1 MESEAK
7 KAAQAVAAALKRLAE
22 ERQTDAGDFPE
33 PIPGL
38 PPQEELG
45 DAAFPMFPYAKV
57 FKTNPAEIAAAV
69 APLVQEISGCRTEA
83 AGAYVNLFYNLPD
96 LARMAAE
103 SAENPD
109 FGKTDGGKGKR
120 VMIEFSCPNTNKPL
134 HLGHM
139 RNDSLGESV
148 SRILKAD
155 GAEVLKVNL
164 INDRGVHICK
174 SMLAYKEFGEG
185 KTPEAA
191 GVKSDRFV
199 GDWYVRFEQWSKADP
214 SAMERVRKMLIDWE
228 SGDEEVRALWK
239 KMNDWA
245 VSGIKETYRRTD
257 VSFDRFY
264 FESETYLQG
273 KADIIRGLEEG
284 IFYKESDGS
293 VWVDLAPIGLDKKVL
308 LRADGTSLYIT
319 QDLGTAVAR
328 HKDWP
333 FDQMIY
339 VVASEQQYH
348 FKVLFYVLEKLG
360 YGWAKNLRHLS
371 YGMVNLPEG
380 RMKSREGTVVDAD
393 DLLNELAQMAKEE
406 MKNKEKSAEVENVDE
421 TAEKIALGA
430 LNYFL
435 LSKSPTK
442 DMVFNPK
449 ESLSFNGE
457 TGPYLQYMATR
468 ITAILSKFEERKEE
482 FSGIEFVP
490 EKLSSAQERR
500 LIKSVLA
507 YPDRVRKAAVE
518 MDPSVLTE
526 YLYDLAKTFSRFYHD
541 YPVLNAE
548 DKETGVAR
556 LKLVKAVL
564 EVMKKAFYLTG
575 IPYLKKM

>member
-22 ERQTDAGDFPE
+22 ERQTDAGNFPE

-185 KTPEAA
+185 KTPEAV

-273 KADIIRGLEEG
+273 KADILRGLEEG

-360 YGWAKNLRHLS
+360 YSWAKNLRHLS

-421 TAEKIALGA
+421 TAEMIALGA